1 MSAQVVLPQ
10 TKLPQ
15 HSRVGTTSASSNKQ
29 NSATIINKTGSAT
42 GSNRFN
48 RYRPPRKPE
57 IQMDKN
63 ELKQKLTPLQYKV
76 TQEKFTER

>member
-15 HSRVGTTSASSNKQ
+15 HSRVGSSSASSNKP
-29 NSATIINKTGSAT
+29 NSASSIKTGSTT
-42 GSNRFN
+42 GPNRFN

-57 IQMDKN
+57 IQVDKN